1 MSALP
6 VVGADDAGAERGGD
20 EAADR
25 DGAVPGGPDWV
36 PRVVALDLDGTVV
49 ENDGTV
55 ARPDVVAAVEIA
67 LAAGAH
73 VLIATGRAVSS
84 TLDVA
89 ESLGIGD
96 AQLVCSN
103 GAVVFDGRA
112 GEASFQATFDPGPP
126 ARSLTEHLPGVDFA
140 VEVGLEGFRTTEG
153 FLRDFPGVYL
163 GVVELDELVRDPTV
177 RLIARGPDGH
187 DLALIR
193 RAGELSLGDAYG
205 WWTGHSSGSTSRSA
219 ACPRRREWPGRP
231 SPWGSMRPM
240 CWLSATAGTTSS
252 CWPGPGGES
261 RWGMLRPAY
270 ARLPTP
276 SPAGWPTAG
285 PPRSSASSS
294 PADPVRSRPR
304 PRPHPRPERPTPS

>member
-1 MSALP
+1 MSAEP
-6 VVGADDAGAERGGD
+6 IPRSDDPD
-20 EAADR
+20 ADR
-25 DGAVPGGPDWV
+25 DQRRDEHGPAPGQPGWA

-55 ARPDVVAAVEIA
+55 ARRDVVAAVEIA

-84 TLDVA
+84 TVDVA

-112 GEASFQATFDPGPP
+112 GEATFQATFDPGPP
-126 ARSLTEHLPGVDFA
+126 ARSLTEHLPSVDFA

-163 GVVELDELVRDPTV
+163 GVVDLDELVRDPTV

-205 WWTGHSSGSTSRSA
+205 WWTGHSSWIDITVRGVSK
-219 ACPRRREWPGRP
+219 
-231 SPWGSMRPM
+231 
-240 CWLSATAGTTSS
+240 ATGVARVA
-252 CWPGPGGES
+252 ES
-261 RWGMLRPAY
+261 LGFDAPDVLAVGDGYNDVELLAW
-270 ARLPTP
+270 
-276 SPAGWPTAG
+276 AGWGVAMGHAPTGVREVADAVTG
-285 PPRSSASSS
+285 PV
-294 PADPVRSRPR
+294 ADGGAAEILRRFFPG
-304 PRPHPRPERPTPS
+304 

>member
-89 ESLGIGD
+89 ASLGIGD

-103 GAVVFDGRA
+103 GAVVFDGRTGA
-112 GEASFQATFDPGPP
+112 ATFQATFDPGPP
-126 ARSLTEHLPGVDFA
+126 VRSLTEHLPGVHFA

-163 GVVELDELVRDPTV
+163 GVVELDELVLDPTV

-187 DLALIR
+187 DLAQVR
-193 RAGELSLGDAYG
+193 RAGERSLGDAYG
-205 WWTGHSSGSTSRSA
+205 WWTGHSSWIDVTVRGVSKATGVARA
-219 ACPRRREWPGRP
+219 A
-231 SPWGSMRPM
+231 
-240 CWLSATAGTTSS
+240 
-252 CWPGPGGES
+252 ES
-261 RWGMLRPAY
+261 LGFDAADVLAVGDGWNDVELLAW
-270 ARLPTP
+270 
-276 SPAGWPTAG
+276 AGWGVAMG
-285 PPRSSASSS
+285 HAPPGVRDVADAVTGRVADGGAAEIIRRFF
-294 PADPVRSRPR
+294 PA
-304 PRPHPRPERPTPS
+304 

>member
-1 MSALP
+1 MSAEP
-6 VVGADDAGAERGGD
+6 IAGSDDPRGGRD
-20 EAADR
+20 EHAPA
-25 DGAVPGGPDWV
+25 PGQPGWV

-55 ARPDVVAAVEIA
+55 ARADVVAAVEVA

-84 TLDVA
+84 TVDVA
-89 ESLGIGD
+89 ESLGIGE

-103 GAVVFDGRA
+103 GAVVFDARA
-112 GEASFQATFDPGPP
+112 GEATFRATFDPGPP
-126 ARSLTEHLPGVDFA
+126 VRSLVEHLPGVDFA

-187 DLALIR
+187 DLAQVR

-205 WWTGHSSGSTSRSA
+205 WWTGHSSWIDVTVRGVSKATGVSRA
-219 ACPRRREWPGRP
+219 A
-231 SPWGSMRPM
+231 
-240 CWLSATAGTTSS
+240 
-252 CWPGPGGES
+252 ES
-261 RWGMLRPAY
+261 LGFGAADVLAVGDGWNDVELLAW
-270 ARLPTP
+270 
-276 SPAGWPTAG
+276 AGWGVAMGDALPGVRDVADAITGRVADG
-285 PPRSSASSS
+285 GAAEIIRRFF
-294 PADPVRSRPR
+294 PA
-304 PRPHPRPERPTPS
+304 